1 MLLVPLFLFFL
12 IPGILVFH
20 RSRFFFSILLL
31 LGLPAGR
38 VAAQTTDKL
47 DGFGIEAN
55 IMGGKIFRHTQ
66 RFLGPMPDF
75 CSALDINFLQKTDG
89 RQAWQQRRNYIQWG
103 VGLTYTDYGMKDV
116 YGSCIGMYPNI
127 QLPII
132 RRKNLEWTFRFGL
145 GLGYVSKRFN
155 RYPDFDT
162 LNNAVSS
169 HINNF
174 SLFSTDIR
182 YRLNEHWDLQA
193 GLNFTHI
200 SNAAFRQPNL
210 GINMYAVHIGVRYF
224 PTTSEPAKIKRRLQ
238 PLSNRYLV
246 QARVGMALNGA
257 GNGAG
262 PQYPAYLASAFV
274 SKRYASKNKV
284 FVGVDYSYHERIYA
298 FLRNN
303 EILPGEE
310 KQYSWKSAVFVGH
323 EWLMGRGALTLQIGV
338 YLKQAYLRMDPYY
351 QKIGYNYYLIR
362 QENGLLKELYL
373 SAQLK
378 THKTIAEL
386 AEFGFGVSF

>member
-1 MLLVPLFLFFL
+1 MFNRSCLFVPLFL
-12 IPGILVFH
+12 
-20 RSRFFFSILLL
+20 LLL
-31 LGLPAGR
+31 SPAVR
-38 VAAQTTDKL
+38 TTAQAADKL

-55 IMGGKIFRHTQ
+55 IMGGRIFKHTQ
-66 RFLGPMPDF
+66 RFLGPIPDF
-75 CSALDINFLQKTDG
+75 SSAVDINFLQKTNG
-89 RQAWQQRRNYIQWG
+89 AQPWQQRRNYIQWG

-116 YGSCIGMYPNI
+116 YGSCIGIYPNI

-132 RRKNLEWTFRFGL
+132 RGKNMEWTLRFGL
-145 GLGYVSKRFN
+145 GLGYVSKRFS

-162 LNNAVSS
+162 QNNAVSS

-174 SLFSTDIR
+174 SLFSTDLR
-182 YRLNEHWDLQA
+182 YHLNEHWDLQA
-193 GLNFTHI
+193 GLNFSHV
-200 SNAAFRQPNL
+200 SNAAFSQPNL
-210 GINMYAVHIGVRYF
+210 GINMYGAHIGLRYF
-224 PTTSEPAKIKRRLQ
+224 PTTSAPAKIKRQLKAL
-238 PLSNRYLV
+238 PNRYLV
-246 QARVGMALNGA
+246 QARVGMALNGG
-257 GNGAG
+257 GNGGG
-262 PQYPAYLASAFV
+262 PVYAAYLASAFV

-284 FVGVDYSYHERIYA
+284 FAGVDYSYHERTYA

-310 KQYSWKSAVFVGH
+310 KNHSWKSAVFVGH
-323 EWLMGRGALTLQIGV
+323 EWLMGRGALTMQIGV

-362 QENGLLKELYL
+362 KEDGVLKELYL